1 MLAWDNFLFRTAA
14 VDNLPSGVTVP
25 SNSLRFAASAAIL
38 AISAFASSSA
48 MAAGFSAEQA
58 TAGQQAYNSNC
69 AQCHGRQ
76 LEGPEAPGLA
86 GSDVMQN
93 WDTAGGLYDFIS
105 VAMPPSAPGLLGEE
119 TYLNIVA
126 YIMQFNGAAP
136 GSDALSPDNMH
147 NVSLSAETAA
157 GAASMAAA
165 ALDAGGAAA
174 PATDAAAPAATA
186 VPQAFTW
193 GKQLP
198 GGLSPEQMKPAAPAA
213 PAAPS
218 VPQAFTWGQTLPS
231 VAN

>member
-1 MLAWDNFLFRTAA
+1 
-14 VDNLPSGVTVP
+14 
-25 SNSLRFAASAAIL
+25 
-38 AISAFASSSA
+38 
-48 MAAGFSAEQA
+48 MAAGFTDEQA
-58 TAGQQAYNSNC
+58 AAGQTAYNSNC

-76 LEGPEAPGLA
+76 LEGPDAPGLS

-93 WDTAGGLYDFIS
+93 WDTAGGIYDFIS
-105 VAMPPSAPGLLGEE
+105 VAMPPSAPGQLGEE

-126 YIMQFNGAAP
+126 YIMQFNGASAGDAP
-136 GSDALSPDNMH
+136 LTTDTMAS
-147 NVSLSAETAA
+147 VSLAAETAA

-174 PATDAAAPAATA
+174 TATPAATD

-198 GGLSPEQMKPAAPAA
+198 GGLAPDQMAPAA
-213 PAAPS
+213 AAAPG
-218 VPQAFTWGQTLPS
+218 VPQAFTWGKTLPS

>member
-1 MLAWDNFLFRTAA
+1 MIVRF
-14 VDNLPSGVTVP
+14 
-25 SNSLRFAASAAIL
+25 NSLRFAASATIL
-38 AISAFASSSA
+38 ALGVMGGSSS
-48 MAAGFSAEQA
+48 MAASFTAEQA
-58 TAGQQAYNSNC
+58 TAGQTAYNSNC

-93 WDTAGGLYDFIS
+93 WDTAGGIYDFIA
-105 VAMPPSAPGLLGEE
+105 VAMPPSAPGQLGEE

-126 YIMQFNGAAP
+126 YIMQFNGAQP
-136 GSDALSPDNMH
+136 GSAALTTDTMAS
-147 NVSLSAETAA
+147 VSLSAETAA

-174 PATDAAAPAATA
+174 STAAPTA
-186 VPQAFTW
+186 SPVPQAYTW

-198 GGLSPEQMKPAAPAA
+198 GGLAPEQMAPTAAAAAPG
-213 PAAPS
+213 